1 MEASGSGAVNAFGA
15 CPGGGQAAE
24 SAGSS
29 AGLYPRR
36 AAAEGEAAPG
46 LAPPGTG
53 QESGSG
59 SFSVWR
65 AGGGGVW
72 GAQAKPW
79 ASSGPPACQRGQAVA
94 RSCWRGPGVPPTA
107 RGAGIGAP
115 LFGCPMPVV
124 VAHILGESGT
134 DIIVEDQSRD
144 VEMVPTLWE
153 PAGSCARGLW
163 RNLAGSEPLPSP
175 LLGERPAPCP
185 AEPTRAEPSRSRTWE
200 SPRLW

>member
-1 MEASGSGAVNAFGA
+1 MVPAPGAGKRRSRPAAPPGSI
-15 CPGGGQAAE
+15 PEGQPPRAKRLRVWPRR
-24 SAGSS
+24 GR
-29 AGLYPRR
+29 GRR
-36 AAAEGEAAPG
+36 AARAPSRFGE
-46 LAPPGTG
+46 
-53 QESGSG
+53 
-59 SFSVWR
+59 R
-65 AGGGGVW
+65 GGGGVW

-185 AEPTRAEPSRSRTWE
+185 AEPTRAEPSQSRTWE